1 MPRDDV
7 NITFR
12 ANAAA
17 VGTVLDQ
24 ISRKFSNIRRQIER
38 VNSELDKFHTKI
50 GESTAGTDR
59 LKTSLEGVQG
69 AARGVRDDM
78 TGAARAAN
86 GAGRQATRTGASF
99 ENANRRASRSGGTL
113 TTVMK
118 EAQTQI
124 GTLSTSFRRAAFS
137 ISTGSDKLD
146 ILSLRLDAASMMAW
160 KFQMAVVPLRS
171 VMYGALGGV
180 VALGGALYQLLNTA
194 ERIEGTR
201 VQFQNIRKSAKT
213 AEQDVDFLVKKS
225 TEIRG
230 TVDQTL
236 EAGRILAVSGLDIK
250 KWINPI
256 ADLQAGLNQ
265 AGIGMESAARAVV
278 DGIHGEFRRL
288 RNTFD
293 ITKDEVKRF
302 AGDAIN
308 NMGQVVDRTKVEYA
322 IMEAILKKYGG
333 SNKAAMGTLSGQWS
347 NFRDIMIDLF
357 NTLGRPLVKL
367 AQKYLPMLAAAVKW
381 LSDVSDTW
389 VGNAVGF
396 VLVAGFI
403 GSAFTLLGSAVGILI
418 LQLKGL
424 MAMYQVYKKTGTSV
438 YQAIFKQKMEL
449 LRVTQRLGE
458 IESRT
463 LDMQIS
469 KVTALMQLE
478 RARIGLIE
486 AKTGEER
493 KHWLAQAESLGA
505 VVEQLNIMPKIDE
518 QFTTIMDPETDED
531 TRVSARSKLLRLAQE
546 EAGLAAFMNS
556 SASDRLDNIDAE
568 TNTRGKAM
576 KQALH
581 LVAVEK
587 EIGIENKNLTQD
599 EMSRTLALV
608 RQNELLA
615 EQIGLKSLLNDMPMP
630 VPDIVQPGAENPT
643 PGRRRPRR
651 IGEPINGETVFD
663 KARRMAAAR
672 AAANDESNRAAAAI
686 RDAARAER
694 ERLINGYQQATGRVA
709 PGTGPNA
716 GWFAPG
722 TSRHLGGDALSTER
736 DTYRRA
742 TRGARSQ
749 ERAQQGTRR
758 AAVSNQ
764 RWGLPSGAAWP
775 QGLEDVVAR
784 EAAANSARRAAMDA
798 ARQAGEFNQSFTRS
812 IGDAFKK
819 SKIITTLGSLRIGDA
834 FRSLG
839 AGIVGVAKNVA
850 MAAKAMAADGITML
864 ALMAASYAISY
875 AWNYQANALDKC
887 KASADALTERINTLA
902 QSFSD
907 FKPQQ
912 QVAQELEK
920 TRNIMIAA
928 GKEKNFGFKA
938 STMSEL
944 LTKHGAVDP
953 QMQLNVS
960 NQVLKD
966 AMQSEKGIDRFATDL
981 TKAGDMTEYLSPAV
995 KSFLEGEGI
1004 VTPDRGTAT
1013 PGDFKA
1019 FKEAIKKAMMSFTEA
1034 DRQAFAQA
1042 LLSQKGVNVMLR
1054 NAAKESTT
1062 QLQKFYNENVN
1073 TQMAD
1078 KNIAGKEIGKD
1089 IILWWKYLGMTE
1101 VQASNFR
1108 TALYGAMD
1116 PATIVADKLKDIA
1129 SSFDEIKFDAQEMLE
1144 KTKTYATLLIPIEM
1158 LYEETNSQLSA
1169 IYTQIQQVSFVY
1181 EAMAKLGMD
1190 EAKEQAKKLET
1201 LKAQY
1206 KVLGAMAK
1214 LAGAMYDDVA
1224 QKQTFELLKAFGVS
1238 DSVFKQQEASQSWKM
1253 AVAQTD
1259 AARAL
1264 AAMGGKEEL
1273 KEAAKLMDEAAK
1285 STIDAMK
1292 LQREAAEAAIHYYDT
1307 MWDAYVRARPG
1318 INSEL
1323 QHIQYKVNQLYAE
1336 AKLAGDTAEYIGD
1349 RINPSFTRESGL
1361 SGVGFTGAVAAHV
1374 DTSKMAFGYGTPKQ
1388 GAETGQLFDSP
1399 YFSPGKRTGPA
1410 GPQSTFNPLPTGP
1423 GDILTGHSFGAADSQ
1438 SQYTR
1443 LVSKDIGLQTN
1454 KLSKMGEQTL
1464 EASKQDLVNQ
1474 SITKGLEAQGLI
1486 REYIQ
1491 KLLDYNLSATEN
1503 AFEYLKLTN
1512 AGYEVQKQ
1520 QLIAI
1525 YNIKLAIA
1533 NNENDANAAMKSW
1546 LDMMNQWVSLVTS
1559 EGDEQSA
1566 ITTAYADRAEII
1578 SGTTDEVRQQ
1588 RLRAL
1593 QIKIQT
1599 LETLGVYAKT
1609 SDKIKAQ
1616 NDLLEFQKKLLQDA
1630 SDAAEKKLSIAQA
1643 LFDIEKSIPYEAI
1656 ITLRKKMIES
1666 IDEQMKGLAKDSPQY
1681 MDLMLKKISIVSD
1694 AIKDESEK
1702 IVDYTLKLVGAPS
1715 EMIDKILSPVYLK
1728 ERFGYLGKSFSAQI
1742 PVSDVLKRGAKMVEN
1757 DRILPLTGDKPD
1769 ASQWKSILD
1778 SIIKEVTADG
1788 GPLGGLGIVA
1798 GKSSDGI
1805 RRIVEN
1811 TKKIADIIGGGGN
1824 QNTTEIYSP
1833 VNGISFPG
1841 RKPPNPD
1848 SVMFD
1853 QLNGQNTSNM
1863 FGYGQVESGNNY
1875 SSSSTRRTTGEYTIT
1890 VNAANS
1896 DNRELNT
1903 IIENKINAFSKDLEQ
1918 ALR

>member
-201 VQFQNIRKSAKT
+201 VQFQNIRKSAKA

-225 TEIRG
+225 TEIKG

-236 EAGRILAVSGLDIK
+236 EAGRVLAVSGLDIK
-250 KWINPI
+250 KWIDPI

-347 NFRDIMIDLF
+347 NFRDIMIRLF
-357 NTLGRPLVKL
+357 DTLGKPLVKL
-367 AQKYLPMLAAAVKW
+367 AQKYLPLLSAAVEW
-381 LSDVSDTW
+381 LSDVSETW
-389 VGNAVGF
+389 VGKAVGF
-396 VLVAGFI
+396 VLVVGFI
-403 GSAFTLLGSAVGILI
+403 GSALTLAASAVGILI

-424 MAMYQVYKKTGTSV
+424 MAMYQVYKKTSTSV

-463 LDMQIS
+463 LDMQIA

-587 EIGIENKNLTQD
+587 EIGIENKKLTQD

-630 VPDIVQPGAENPT
+630 VPDIVQPGAENPI
-643 PGRRRPRR
+643 PGRQRRRR
-651 IGEPINGETVFD
+651 IGEPINGETVFA

-672 AAANDESNRAAAAI
+672 TAANDAIAANGLAAAAAGRERMRSLI
-686 RDAARAER
+686 GGAERLSGRNVSPPGSQTSVFRRRGQVLPGTNARDAMSGQSWRDLVASVDSGIANERRRRASER
-694 ERLINGYQQATGRVA
+694 
-709 PGTGPNA
+709 
-716 GWFAPG
+716 
-722 TSRHLGGDALSTER
+722 TSRVGYRLASRGGISAGTE
-736 DTYRRA
+736 
-742 TRGARSQ
+742 
-749 ERAQQGTRR
+749 
-758 AAVSNQ
+758 AAFAGV
-764 RWGLPSGAAWP
+764 
-775 QGLEDVVAR
+775 D
-784 EAAANSARRAAMDA
+784 AANSARRAAMDA

-819 SKIITTLGSLRIGDA
+819 SRIITYLGGVKLGDA
-834 FRSLG
+834 LRGLG
-839 AGIVGVAKNVA
+839 NQIVGVAKNVA
-850 MAAKAMAADGITML
+850 RAAKDMAADGITMI

-875 AWNYQANALDKC
+875 AWNYQTNALDKC

-920 TRNIMIAA
+920 TRNIMIEA
-928 GKEKNFGFKA
+928 GKEKNFRLA
-938 STMSEL
+938 QTLTMSEML
-944 LTKHGAVDP
+944 SKHGAIDP
-953 QMQLNVS
+953 QSQLTIS
-960 NQVLKD
+960 NQIIND
-966 AMQSEKGIDRFATDL
+966 AMKSRGGPDRLATDL
-981 TKAGDMTEYLSPAV
+981 LRSGDKTEHFSPEIIKFFENRGIKNIDSKTATSIGFIAV
-995 KSFLEGEGI
+995 KEE
-1004 VTPDRGTAT
+1004 
-1013 PGDFKA
+1013 
-1019 FKEAIKKAMMSFTEA
+1019 IKKAMMSFTET
-1034 DRQAFAQA
+1034 DRQAFARA
-1042 LLSQKGVNVMLR
+1042 LLSQRGINVVLR
-1054 NAAKESTT
+1054 NAAKEATT
-1062 QLQKFYNENVN
+1062 QFQEWYGGSVSPQSE
-1073 TQMAD
+1073 A
-1078 KNIAGKEIGKD
+1078 KNKAGKMVGENIV
-1089 IILWWKYLGMTE
+1089 LWWKYLGMTE
-1101 VQASNFR
+1101 EQATNFQK
-1108 TALYGAMD
+1108 ALYDSTD
-1116 PATIVADKLKDIA
+1116 PATMVADKLKDIS

-1181 EAMAKLGMD
+1181 EAMAN
-1190 EAKEQAKKLET
+1190 
-1201 LKAQY
+1201 
-1206 KVLGAMAK
+1206 
-1214 LAGAMYDDVA
+1214 LAWMK
-1224 QKQTFELLKAFGVS
+1224 QK
-1238 DSVFKQQEASQSWKM
+1238 
-1253 AVAQTD
+1253 
-1259 AARAL
+1259 
-1264 AAMGGKEEL
+1264 
-1273 KEAAKLMDEAAK
+1273 
-1285 STIDAMK
+1285 
-1292 LQREAAEAAIHYYDT
+1292 
-1307 MWDAYVRARPG
+1307 
-1318 INSEL
+1318 
-1323 QHIQYKVNQLYAE
+1323 
-1336 AKLAGDTAEYIGD
+1336 
-1349 RINPSFTRESGL
+1349 
-1361 SGVGFTGAVAAHV
+1361 
-1374 DTSKMAFGYGTPKQ
+1374 
-1388 GAETGQLFDSP
+1388 
-1399 YFSPGKRTGPA
+1399 
-1410 GPQSTFNPLPTGP
+1410 
-1423 GDILTGHSFGAADSQ
+1423 
-1438 SQYTR
+1438 
-1443 LVSKDIGLQTN
+1443 
-1454 KLSKMGEQTL
+1454 
-1464 EASKQDLVNQ
+1464 SKQ
-1474 SITKGLEAQGLI
+1474 
-1486 REYIQ
+1486 R
-1491 KLLDYNLSATEN
+1491 
-1503 AFEYLKLTN
+1503 
-1512 AGYEVQKQ
+1512 
-1520 QLIAI
+1520 
-1525 YNIKLAIA
+1525 
-1533 NNENDANAAMKSW
+1533 
-1546 LDMMNQWVSLVTS
+1546 
-1559 EGDEQSA
+1559 
-1566 ITTAYADRAEII
+1566 
-1578 SGTTDEVRQQ
+1578 
-1588 RLRAL
+1588 
-1593 QIKIQT
+1593 
-1599 LETLGVYAKT
+1599 
-1609 SDKIKAQ
+1609 
-1616 NDLLEFQKKLLQDA
+1616 
-1630 SDAAEKKLSIAQA
+1630 
-1643 LFDIEKSIPYEAI
+1643 
-1656 ITLRKKMIES
+1656 
-1666 IDEQMKGLAKDSPQY
+1666 
-1681 MDLMLKKISIVSD
+1681 
-1694 AIKDESEK
+1694 
-1702 IVDYTLKLVGAPS
+1702 
-1715 EMIDKILSPVYLK
+1715 
-1728 ERFGYLGKSFSAQI
+1728 
-1742 PVSDVLKRGAKMVEN
+1742 
-1757 DRILPLTGDKPD
+1757 
-1769 ASQWKSILD
+1769 
-1778 SIIKEVTADG
+1778 
-1788 GPLGGLGIVA
+1788 
-1798 GKSSDGI
+1798 
-1805 RRIVEN
+1805 
-1811 TKKIADIIGGGGN
+1811 
-1824 QNTTEIYSP
+1824 
-1833 VNGISFPG
+1833 
-1841 RKPPNPD
+1841 
-1848 SVMFD
+1848 
-1853 QLNGQNTSNM
+1853 
-1863 FGYGQVESGNNY
+1863 
-1875 SSSSTRRTTGEYTIT
+1875 
-1890 VNAANS
+1890 NS
-1896 DNRELNT
+1896 
-1903 IIENKINAFSKDLEQ
+1903 KH
-1918 ALR
+1918 